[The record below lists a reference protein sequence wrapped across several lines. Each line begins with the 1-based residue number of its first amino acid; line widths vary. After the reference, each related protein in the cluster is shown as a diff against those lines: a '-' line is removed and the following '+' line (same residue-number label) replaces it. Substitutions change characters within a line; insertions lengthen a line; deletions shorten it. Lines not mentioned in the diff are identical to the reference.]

1 MKKIILVVAAGA
13 VLAAPA
19 SAQRSGG
26 TLTLAINS
34 DIRSVEPG
42 INRDANTDTV
52 IQILFE
58 GLVAHRADL
67 GVGPALSDSWTI
79 SDDGKTY
86 TFRLREGVTFHNG
99 APLTSAEVKW
109 TWDRL
114 MAQAG
119 WNCRRTFD
127 GSSGLKVVDVE
138 APDPRTVVYRLAE
151 PQAVFLKQLA
161 NVQCHVLVAH
171 PASVGAD
178 GKWATPIG
186 SGPYKLKDWKRGE
199 FITLERFAGYQPS
212 KEPQSGYAGAR
223 IAYVDQVLFRI
234 IPDPN
239 AAEAALLTGTIDVV
253 PQVDTAR
260 VAELKK
266 RRDVVVQT
274 APGLNWGPL
283 LIQTQ
288 DPLLSNVKIRQAM
301 AHAIDINQI
310 ADARSD
316 GLVKGNPSVVS
327 ESSSYFDKRFL
338 DWPAYD
344 PKKAAALLKEAGYAG
359 QTIKI
364 QTNKRYPGM
373 YERSV
378 IVQAMLTAAGFK
390 VELETLDWATQLDN
404 YLKGTFQVQ
413 SFGYSPR
420 LDPGLMYAALIA
432 DKSKSKW
439 AQWDDPKAIELLAES
454 ARTMDEAKRK
464 DIFLKLHAMMAEQVP
479 VIGMYYDPNI
489 DAVRPNVRGYKTW
502 AADRPVPW
510 GVWKE

>member
-1 MKKIILVVAAGA
+1 MRTTFLALAACTA
-13 VLAAPA
+13 LAAPA
-19 SAQRSGG
+19 VAQRSGG
-26 TLTLAINS
+26 TLTIALNA

-42 INRDANTDTV
+42 INRDANTDSV

-67 GVGPALSDSWTI
+67 SVGPSLAESWTI

-86 TFRLREGVTFHNG
+86 TFRLRDGAKFHNG
-99 APLTSAEVKW
+99 EPLTATEVKW

-114 MAQAG
+114 MAQTG

-127 GSSGLKVVDVE
+127 GSQGLKVTGVD
-138 APDPRTVVYRLAE
+138 APDPRTVVYRLEA
-151 PQAVFLKQLA
+151 PQAIFLKQLA
-161 NVQCHVLVAH
+161 NVQCHVLVVH

-178 GKWATPIG
+178 GKWRTPIG
-186 SGPYKLKDWKRGE
+186 SGPYKLKEWKRGE
-199 FITLERFAGYQPS
+199 FVSLERFADYRPG
-212 KEPQSGYAGAR
+212 KEPASGYAGAR
-223 IAYVDQVLFRI
+223 TPHVDQVIFRV
-234 IPDPN
+234 IPDAN
-239 AAEAALLTGTIDVV
+239 AAEAALLTGAIDILPGIDV
-253 PQVDTAR
+253 QR
-260 VAELKK
+260 VAELK
-266 RRDVVVQT
+266 RRGMAVQST
-274 APGLNWGPL
+274 PGLSWGPL

-288 DPLLSNVKIRQAM
+288 DPLMSNVKIRLAM
-301 AHAIDINQI
+301 AHAIDLNQI
-310 ADARSD
+310 AEARTD
-316 GLVKGNPSVVS
+316 GAVKGNPSAVS
-327 ESSSYFDKRFL
+327 ESSAYFDPRFL

-344 PKKAAALLKEAGYAG
+344 PKKAATLLKEAGYAG
-359 QTIKI
+359 QPIKI
-364 QTNKRYPGM
+364 QTNKRYTGM

-413 SFGYSPR
+413 SFGYSAR
-420 LDPGLMYAALIA
+420 LDPGLMFAALIA

-454 ARTMDEAKRK
+454 ARTADEARRK
-464 DIFLKLHAMMAEQVP
+464 EIFLKLHAMMAEQIP
-479 VIGMYYDPNI
+479 IIGMYYDPNI
-489 DAVRPNVRGYKTW
+489 DATRPDVRGYRTW

>member
-1 MKKIILVVAAGA
+1 MRKTFLA
-13 VLAAPA
+13 LAACTALATPA
-19 SAQRSGG
+19 MAQRNGG
-26 TLTLAINS
+26 TLTIALNA

-42 INRDANTDTV
+42 INRDANTDSV
-52 IQILFE
+52 IHILFE

-67 GVGPALSDSWTI
+67 GVGPSLAESWAV

-86 TFRLREGVTFHNG
+86 TFRLREGVKFHNG
-99 APLTSAEVKW
+99 EPLTATEVKW

-114 MAQAG
+114 MAQTA

-127 GSSGLKVVDVE
+127 GSMGLKVAGIE
-138 APDPRTVVYRLAE
+138 AADPRTVVYRLEA
-151 PQAVFLKQLA
+151 PQAIFLKQLA
-161 NVQCHVLVAH
+161 NVQCHILVAH

-178 GKWATPIG
+178 GKWQAPIG
-186 SGPYKLKDWKRGE
+186 SGPYKLKEWKRSE
-199 FITLERFAGYQPS
+199 FVTLERFADYRPG
-212 KEPQSGYAGAR
+212 KEPTSGYAGAR
-223 IAYVDQVLFRI
+223 TPHVDQVVFRV
-234 IPDPN
+234 IPDAH
-239 AAEAALLTGTIDVV
+239 AAEAALLTGA
-253 PQVDTAR
+253 VDILPGVEVQR
-260 VAELKK
+260 VAELK
-266 RRDVVVQT
+266 RRGMAVQS
-274 APGLNWGPL
+274 APGLSWGPL

-288 DPLLSNVKIRQAM
+288 DPLMSNVKIRQAM

-310 ADARSD
+310 ADARTDSV
-316 GLVKGNPSVVS
+316 VKGNPSAVS
-327 ESSSYFDKRFL
+327 QSSAYFDPRFL
-338 DWPAYD
+338 EWPAYD

-359 QTIKI
+359 QTIRI
-364 QTNKRYPGM
+364 QTNKRYTGM

-413 SFGYSPR
+413 SFGYSAR

-454 ARTMDEAKRK
+454 ARTADETKRK
-464 DIFLKLHAMMAEQVP
+464 EIFLKLHAMMAEQVP
-479 VIGMYYDPNI
+479 IIGMYYDPNI
-489 DAVRPNVRGYKTW
+489 DATRPNIRGYKTW

>member
-1 MKKIILVVAAGA
+1 MKTILI
-13 VLAAPA
+13 LAACAALPA
-19 SAQRSGG
+19 SALAQRNGG
-26 TLTLAINS
+26 TLTIALNA
-34 DIRSVEPG
+34 DIRSLEPG

-52 IQILFE
+52 IQVLFE

-67 GVGPALSDSWTI
+67 SVGPALAESWTV
-79 SDDGKTY
+79 SDDGRTY
-86 TFRLREGVTFHNG
+86 TFRLREGVKFHNG
-99 APLTSAEVKW
+99 APLTATEVKW

-114 MAQAG
+114 MAQTG

-127 GSSGLKVVDVE
+127 GSSGLKVLEVA
-138 APDPRTVVYRLAE
+138 APDVRTVVYRLAE

-171 PASVGAD
+171 PDSVGAD
-178 GKWATPIG
+178 GKWTAPIG
-186 SGPYKLKDWKRGE
+186 SGPYKLKEWKRGE
-199 FITLERFAGYQPS
+199 LVTLERFASYQAS
-212 KEPQSGYAGAR
+212 KDPQSGYAGAR
-223 IAYVDQVLFRI
+223 NAYVDQVVFRV

-239 AAEAALLTGTIDVV
+239 AAEAALLTGAVDIL
-253 PQVDTAR
+253 PQVDAPR

-266 RRDVVVQT
+266 RRDVTIQST
-274 APGLNWGPL
+274 PGLNWGPL

-288 DPLLSNVKIRQAM
+288 DPLLSNVKLRQAM

-310 ADARSD
+310 ADARTE
-316 GLVKGNPSVVS
+316 GLVKGNPSAVS

-338 DWPAYD
+338 EWPAYD

-359 QTIKI
+359 QVIKI
-364 QTNKRYPGM
+364 QTNKRYTGM

-378 IVQAMLTAAGFK
+378 IAQAMLAAAGFK

-413 SFGYSPR
+413 SFGYSAR
-420 LDPGLMYAALIA
+420 LDPGLMYMALIA

-454 ARTMDEAKRK
+454 ARTMDETKRK

-479 VIGMYYDPNI
+479 IIGMYYDPNI
-489 DAVRPNVRGYKTW
+489 DAVRSNVHGYKTW